1 MKKKRKLKKK
11 FIVFFSLYFALF
23 TSFFIYKSFSKYST
37 NINKTANVAVAKWD
51 VAVTSSQNATFTIQP
66 AGEQSYVINVTNDSD
81 VGVTYSIDVSNIPKN
96 SIVIL
101 DDEQFSNCLPN
112 VSFTGGDI
120 DPNDETTHTLRFVS
134 PPDVDVDAS
143 NGSTKSVN
151 INVTFTQK
159 QPS

>member
-11 FIVFFSLYFALF
+11 FIVFFSLYFAFF

-37 NINKTANVAVAKWD
+37 NINKTANVDVAKWD

>member
-11 FIVFFSLYFALF
+11 FIIFFSFYFIFF
-23 TSFFIYKSFSKYST
+23 TSLFIYKSSSKFSTS
-37 NINKTANVAVAKWD
+37 INKTANIDVAKWD
-51 VAVTSSQNATFTIQP
+51 VAVTSSQNTSFTIQP
-66 AGEQSYVINVTNDSD
+66 AGEQSYVINVSNDSD
-81 VGVTYSIDVSNIPKN
+81 VGVTYSINVSNIPKN

-112 VSFTGGDI
+112 VSFAGGDI
-120 DPNDETTHTLRFVS
+120 NPNDETTHTLRFVS
-134 PPDVDVDAS
+134 PPDVDVDVS

-151 INVTFTQK
+151 INIIFTQK